1 MREAARHFA
10 LVDADPQADDTIK
23 KMNAAIIASAQ
34 GDWDSAV
41 KKLQELIREDANNF
55 VVGTHSV
62 CTRIGLLGSNY

>member
-41 KKLQELIREDANNF
+41 KKLQELIKEDANNF
-55 VVGTHSV
+55 VVGNSF
-62 CTRIGLLGSNY
+62 CMY